1 MEDIER
7 TAILDLTDCK
17 YIMDLHLRA
26 KKALKFP
33 DFYGCNWSAFWDS
46 LSMDSPI
53 NTVTVKGT
61 KTMSKDLQPSLET
74 MIKIF
79 ERQKERCT
87 KYGLFFNYVIE
98 D

>member
-1 MEDIER
+1 MER

-17 YIMDLHLRA
+17 YIMDFHQRA

-33 DFYGCNWSAFWDS
+33 DFYGNNWSAFWDS

-53 NTVTVKGT
+53 DFVTIKGT
-61 KTMSKDLQPSLET
+61 HTISEELQPALEQ
-74 MIKIF
+74 MLEIF
-79 ERQKERCT
+79 ERCKNRCR
-87 KYGLFFNYVIE
+87 KLELPFDYIIE